1 MWPGRDS
8 SIELRLDGILNSSDF
23 VTVFI
28 AGEYEDDV
36 PGYTTFEEG
45 DWNGDGDFD
54 SSDFV
59 AAFRAGTYVA
69 VARPQIHSIWPDAVD
84 WFFADHD
91 EDKNRSSALVA

>member
-1 MWPGRDS
+1 M
-8 SIELRLDGILNSSDF
+8 
-23 VTVFI
+23 FI

-36 PGYTTFEEG
+36 PGNSTFEEG

-91 EDKNRSSALVA
+91 EDKK